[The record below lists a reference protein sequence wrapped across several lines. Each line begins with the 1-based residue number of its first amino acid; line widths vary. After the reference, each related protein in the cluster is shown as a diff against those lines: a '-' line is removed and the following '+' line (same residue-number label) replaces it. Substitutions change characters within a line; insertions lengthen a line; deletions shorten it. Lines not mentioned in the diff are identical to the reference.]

1 MGFEPTRG
9 DPIGLAGRRLS
20 RSAKVSLKLSEYRV
34 CSSLKS
40 KAPNTHTTYKCLRIS
55 NADINLICH
64 FSAFFIFLGIDN
76 TGLHIGKGCGPSPR
90 APGDGPNFRPRAL
103 GDCRS
108 ASSVGNNAKF
118 KPRASYFAKAKQH
131 QVQSRHSPNTFTG
144 KRKKTPSTIR
154 YSTLAIRP
162 HYSHN
167 IPPTH
172 PQYPFPNTPPQYY
185 PSTSPAPPTIFHRT
199 PTAQRRPL
207 LPKYSNSTP
216 RILPRTIHQYLP
228 STPKGTQAIFLVM
241 LH

>member
-1 MGFEPTRG
+1 MEFEPTRG

-131 QVQSRHSPNTFTG
+131 QVQSRHPPNTFTG
-144 KRKKTPSTIR
+144 KRTKNAKYHQVLHPRDTSPLLSQYPTNPSTIPLSK
-154 YSTLAIRP
+154 YSSAVLPKYFPSTT
-162 HYSHN
+162 HN
-167 IPPTH
+167 IPP
-172 PQYPFPNTPPQYY
+172 YSD
-185 PSTSPAPPTIFHRT
+185 STAPPT
-199 PTAQRRPL
+199 ASQVL
-207 LPKYSNSTP
+207 
-216 RILPRTIHQYLP
+216 Q
-228 STPKGTQAIFLVM
+228 
-241 LH
+241 